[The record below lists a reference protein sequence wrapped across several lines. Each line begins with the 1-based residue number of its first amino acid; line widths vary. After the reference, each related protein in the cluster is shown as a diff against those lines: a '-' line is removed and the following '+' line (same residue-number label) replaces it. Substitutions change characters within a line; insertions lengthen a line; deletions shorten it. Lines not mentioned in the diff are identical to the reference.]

1 MCKLQAV
8 KKTRQKSKE
17 TATERKRNVER
28 LKNDN
33 IKLEASIKEVK
44 EHVETLKS
52 LLLGNVK
59 KEEHEVFLQKI
70 LNEPTDDEDDSMDGT

>member
-1 MCKLQAV
+1 M

-52 LLLGNVK
+52 LLLGSVK
-59 KEEHEVFLQKI
+59 KDEHEAFLQKI
-70 LNEPTDDEDDSMDGT
+70 LDEPTDDEDDSMDGT